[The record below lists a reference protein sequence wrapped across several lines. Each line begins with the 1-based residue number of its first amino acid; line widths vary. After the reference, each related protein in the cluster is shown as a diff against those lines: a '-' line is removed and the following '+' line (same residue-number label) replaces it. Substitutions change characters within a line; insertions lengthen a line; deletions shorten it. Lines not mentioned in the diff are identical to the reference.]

1 MRSIPLSYVKE
12 KGGFKY
18 MFVVYLLGVVSG
30 LIAGILSMDFSMDF
44 LYLEKLSYSETND
57 NKDHEN

>member
-1 MRSIPLSYVKE
+1 
-12 KGGFKY
+12 